1 MKIAF
6 INMPWSPAVL
16 PLPFVESSGN
26 WNVSIAQR
34 LTQHEILIYS
44 RRDQGL
50 SRVENY
56 GHVQFRRQGLWLD
69 YAVIM
74 PLVMRFQ
81 KRSPI
86 VSRFYYGSYIRQIA
100 QDLRRQN
107 CDVVHVPSF
116 PQFVAAIRKA
126 NPRLKI
132 VLHCHEEWLAHFDRA
147 QMEAYIRQ
155 ADLILGCSE
164 YLVDRFRTRFPAEAE
179 RFQVMYPGIDEAMF
193 QKRRALQDTRKG
205 SQRAASPRQL
215 LFVGRIS
222 PEKGVHVL
230 LEAFAQVLAQYPDV
244 ELNIV
249 GDDMPMPPE
258 FLLSINNQPQIQEL
272 VRFCDAHYG
281 STLRDNLSPEVADRV
296 HWRGKMLNARVIEI
310 LSQTDILITP
320 SLYESFGTVVVEA
333 MAAGVPVV
341 ASAVGGMKETMIPQ
355 ETGLL
360 VEADNADQLAAAI
373 LTLLRDETACQ
384 KMGQVGRRVSQRFT
398 WDRIVG
404 ALLQQY
410 ERIVGQ

>member
-1 MKIAF
+1 MKIAL

-16 PLPFVESSGN
+16 PLPSVDSIGN
-26 WNVSIAQR
+26 WNASIAQR

-44 RRDQGL
+44 RWDQGL

-56 GHVQFRRQGLWLD
+56 GHVQFRRQGLWWD
-69 YAVIM
+69 DVVIK

-86 VSRFYYGSYIRQIA
+86 VSRFYYGAYIRQIA
-100 QDLRRQN
+100 LDLRRQN
-107 CDVVHVPSF
+107 CDVVHVPCF
-116 PQFVAAIRKA
+116 PQFVAAIRQA
-126 NPRLKI
+126 NPQLKI

-164 YLVDRFRTRFPAEAE
+164 YLVDRFRARFPAEAE
-179 RFQVMYPGIDEAMF
+179 RFQVMYNGVDEGMF
-193 QKRRALQDTRKG
+193 QERRQVGTLK
-205 SQRAASPRQL
+205 QL

-249 GDDMPMPPE
+249 GDDTPLLPE
-258 FLLSINNQPQIQEL
+258 FLLSINDQPQIQEL

-281 STLRDNLSPEVADRV
+281 STLRADLSPEVADRV
-296 HWRGKMLNARVIEI
+296 HWRGKMLNAQVIEI
-310 LSQTDILITP
+310 LSQTDILINP
-320 SLYESFGTVVVEA
+320 SFYESFGISVIEA

-341 ASAVGGMKETMIPQ
+341 ASAVGGMNDTMIPQ

-360 VEADNADQLAAAI
+360 VEAGNVEQLTAAI
-373 LTLLRDETACQ
+373 LTLLRDEALGQ
-384 KMGQVGRRVSQRFT
+384 KMGQAGRQRVSQRFT
-398 WDRIVG
+398 WDQIVA

-410 ERIVGQ
+410 GRITGQ